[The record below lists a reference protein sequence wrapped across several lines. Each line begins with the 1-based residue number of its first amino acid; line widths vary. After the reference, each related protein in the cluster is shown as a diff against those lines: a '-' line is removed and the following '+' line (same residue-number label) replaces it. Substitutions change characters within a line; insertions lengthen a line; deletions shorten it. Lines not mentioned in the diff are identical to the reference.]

1 VNFDGEGRANRRR
14 FHGALGDG
22 SAPCARAGCG
32 EAGEFRAPAGPATAD
47 GPPQWQYLCLDHV
60 REFNAGYNYFD
71 GMDTEQIYAEQH
83 PAAGWRQRTVWE
95 GQGESP
101 PPRWSDFADPLEAI
115 TARYKPFSAPP
126 ITPRGAVLNKG
137 EAAALKTLG
146 LEADADRR
154 AIRRAYS
161 EKLRLYHPDRNGG
174 DRRHEAA
181 LGKVVAAYQTLKE
194 STAFG

>member
-1 VNFDGEGRANRRR
+1 MNFDGEGRANRRR
-14 FHGALGDG
+14 FHGAVGDG
-22 SAPCARAGCG
+22 STACARAGCG
-32 EAGEFRAPAGPATAD
+32 GAGEFRAPAGPASAD
-47 GPPQWQYLCLDHV
+47 GPPQWHYLCLDHV

-115 TARYKPFSAPP
+115 TARYRPFSAPP
-126 ITPRGAVLNKG
+126 TTPKGAVLNKG
-137 EAAALKTLG
+137 ETAALKTLG